1 MDRIQGLSFLYK
13 EGNIPSMGIKAQ
25 EIEHI
30 FPFLVED
37 NHGIKYVSY
46 SPLIAVNWEATKE
59 LHQTQLELIRRVDQL
74 EQTLTR
80 LNGSTP
86 KKHATRVTQ
95 NEVHRRRKLRIA
107 KQLLQDFLTL

>member
-13 EGNIPSMGIKAQ
+13 EGNIPSMGFKAQ

-59 LHQTQLELIRRVDQL
+59 LHQTQLDLIRRVDWL
-74 EQTLTR
+74 EQTLKR
-80 LNGSTP
+80 LNGNTR
-86 KKHATRVTQ
+86 KKHNIWLTK
-95 NEVHRRRKLRIA
+95 NGVHRRRKLRVA
-107 KQLLQDFLTL
+107 KQLLRDFL